1 MTSYRDKILLVFQ
14 YSYFAKSFSLSTE
27 VSFSLALV
35 CMATNAMVVKP
46 KLMSFDYI
54 ESSQPSALI
63 NMIIK
68 QSVKWRGLQW
78 SLLLIKVVI
87 KLSSAITW
95 LQRPTGFVSHLPLR
109 WHININWSCKSPY
122 TFLLKWVY

>member
-1 MTSYRDKILLVFQ
+1 MTSYRDKILLVLQF
-14 YSYFAKSFSLSTE
+14 SYFAKSFSSLSTE

-54 ESSQPSALI
+54 VPSQASALI

-68 QSVKWRGLQW
+68 QSVKWRGLQ
-78 SLLLIKVVI
+78 
-87 KLSSAITW
+87 
-95 LQRPTGFVSHLPLR
+95 
-109 WHININWSCKSPY
+109 
-122 TFLLKWVY
+122 